1 VFLFVESSECVF
13 SVSSVL
19 LFTDVVPDSD
29 VRMRISDD
37 ECCIIDRCG
46 AT

>member
-13 SVSSVL
+13 PVSSVL
-19 LFTDVVPDSD
+19 LFTDVVSDSD

-37 ECCIIDRCG
+37 ECCIIDSYG
-46 AT
+46 AA